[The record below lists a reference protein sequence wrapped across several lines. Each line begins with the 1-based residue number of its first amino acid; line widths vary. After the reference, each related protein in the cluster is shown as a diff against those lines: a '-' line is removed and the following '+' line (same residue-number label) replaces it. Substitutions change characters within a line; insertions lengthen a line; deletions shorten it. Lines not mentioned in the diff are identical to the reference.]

1 MYTERDWER
10 LFDQLLSSGM
20 PVSSFC
26 ELPGTPS
33 RKTMWRALAAH
44 PDVLEEYR
52 ELFPGAMRRRA
63 SRLGGPEETGSLKVH
78 DLPGSMPRAAGERRG
93 RLQEL
98 EDALARAEAAEARSR
113 ELAAELERVRAGE
126 AEPEDD
132 PIVVKVVWV
141 SDPEGRLSRR
151 RRF

>member
-1 MYTERDWER
+1 
-10 LFDQLLSSGM
+10 
-20 PVSSFC
+20 
-26 ELPGTPS
+26 
-33 RKTMWRALAAH
+33 
-44 PDVLEEYR
+44 
-52 ELFPGAMRRRA
+52 
-63 SRLGGPEETGSLKVH
+63 
-78 DLPGSMPRAAGERRG
+78 MPRAAGERRG